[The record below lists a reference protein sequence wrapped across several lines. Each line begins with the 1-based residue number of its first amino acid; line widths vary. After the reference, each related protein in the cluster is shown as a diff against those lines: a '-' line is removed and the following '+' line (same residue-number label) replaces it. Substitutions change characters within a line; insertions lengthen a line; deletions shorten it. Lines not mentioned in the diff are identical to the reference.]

1 MVNGGDLYLLKNVFP
16 GFHIS
21 GSFNRILCQI
31 WMLLTRFDRD
41 VIDFAVNW
49 AAFFIVSPSAVYYGV
64 ARSRA
69 AHGSGPSRYTVCV
82 AKRGFVPLSVRLSNV
97 ALVNRSWWERKA
109 VHSILGTE
117 KQPFFDWIRIAMTS
131 QDASKSQIGGNSEN
145 VRAFSKFAEFAWFS
159 DKFSDRK
166 ILEGLTSTK
175 VVHCSMVY

>member
-1 MVNGGDLYLLKNVFP
+1 MVNGGDLYLLKIFFP

-21 GSFNRILCQI
+21 ASFNRILCQI

-49 AAFFIVSPSAVYYGV
+49 AVYYGV
-64 ARSRA
+64 AWSRA
-69 AHGSGPSRYTVCV
+69 AHGSGPGRYTVCV

-131 QDASKSQIGGNSEN
+131 QDASKPQIGGNSEN
-145 VRAFSKFAEFAWFS
+145 VRAFAKFAEFAWFS

>member
-16 GFHIS
+16 GFHIN

-49 AAFFIVSPSAVYYGV
+49 AVYYGV
-64 ARSRA
+64 AWSRA

-97 ALVNRSWWERKA
+97 ALVNRSWLERKA

-117 KQPFFDWIRIAMTS
+117 KQPFFDLRWRHRTRLSPKSAAIPKMWELLRHLRSLLDLAINSAIAES
-131 QDASKSQIGGNSEN
+131 QNPGGTDWL
-145 VRAFSKFAEFAWFS
+145 ALK
-159 DKFSDRK
+159 
-166 ILEGLTSTK
+166 
-175 VVHCSMVY
+175 